1 MDSSEEDSVRST
13 DKDSDER
20 IEIADSS
27 RDHDKNST
35 SSSSS
40 SSSSDDESSEVKKKK
55 KKESGESVSEA
66 ITANV
71 IVESIGLMDSAT
83 PSDPNTEK
91 VIEIA
96 TVGTVVSAE
105 NEESSLPKPNEITA
119 EVSLAS
125 DEVKQASSSA
135 TTAVK
140 KETEGKASSLAPE
153 VSKESDATTSSHEEE
168 GSVGPTHG
176 VAERTSWLSCCGL
189 FDVVTGSS
197 R

>member
-27 RDHDKNST
+27 P
-35 SSSSS
+35 
-40 SSSSDDESSEVKKKK
+40 
-55 KKESGESVSEA
+55 

-168 GSVGPTHG
+168 KYHEFVDTLVSNRRNRVFFMNLEATE
-176 VAERTSWLSCCGL
+176 VLSQLRILGFLISRFSSLLLCTIPCLLSFFL
-189 FDVVTGSS
+189 FSQVV
-197 R
+197 RLLLAN